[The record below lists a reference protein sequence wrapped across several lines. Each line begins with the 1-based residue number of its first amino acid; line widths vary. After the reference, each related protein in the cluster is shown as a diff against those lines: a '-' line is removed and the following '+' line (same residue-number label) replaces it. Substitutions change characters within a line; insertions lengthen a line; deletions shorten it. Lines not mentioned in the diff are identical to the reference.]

1 LLFTKT
7 IKKQKTMGGTQPPR
21 LRLTVSAR
29 GSHSFV
35 ATGGI
40 EKTNTHWSAPLGSI
54 SEREARGSQYIQ
66 KK

>member
-1 LLFTKT
+1 
-7 IKKQKTMGGTQPPR
+7 MSGTQPPR
-21 LRLTVSAR
+21 LRLAVSAR

-40 EKTNTHWSAPLGSI
+40 EKTNTHWPAPLGSI